1 MTAHWGLLDPA
12 KAEGTEA
19 ERTLAFADTM
29 RMLNQRIGIFVSLPL
44 DRLSKLSLKRELD
57 AIGRTRAD
65 APSKLPA

>member
-1 MTAHWGLLDPA
+1 MTAHWGLPDPV

-44 DRLSKLSLKRELD
+44 DKLGKLSLQRELD
-57 AIGRTRAD
+57 EIGKMRRE
-65 APSKLPA
+65 APSKEPA